1 MRGSTATA
9 EAFDPNVVR
18 LPLAVRKRIS
28 NIVSLGGTVH
38 GVEEIDPD
46 TFIIKRT
53 VPGYREEIVKA

>member
-9 EAFDPNVVR
+9 QAFDTNVVS

-28 NIVSLGGTVH
+28 NIVALGGVVH
-38 GVEEIDPD
+38 GVDEVDPD
-46 TFIIKRT
+46 TFVIRRT